1 MILIAIGS
9 NLNSDLFGTPR
20 KNCEAALSVMKNYF
34 EILNISNFYK
44 TEPIP
49 KSSQPWFVNSV
60 VNVRCEINPEKVLEI
75 LLRIENYFGRK
86 RTVKNEARVIDLDL
100 ISYNDLI
107 INTEKL
113 ILPHPRMH
121 LRKFVIKPICDI
133 DETWIHPVFK
143 KKAYTILKEL
153 AKHDIST
160 IN

>member
-1 MILIAIGS
+1 MG
-9 NLNSDLFGTPR
+9 
-20 KNCEAALSVMKNYF
+20 
-34 EILNISNFYK
+34 
-44 TEPIP
+44 
-49 KSSQPWFVNSV
+49 FVNSV

-133 DETWIHPVFK
+133 DETWIHPVL

-153 AKHDIST
+153 AKQDIST

>member
-1 MILIAIGS
+1 MKILG
-9 NLNSDLFGTPR
+9 NQFTYHKKLH
-20 KNCEAALSVMKNYF
+20 
-34 EILNISNFYK
+34 
-44 TEPIP
+44 
-49 KSSQPWFVNSV
+49 
-60 VNVRCEINPEKVLEI
+60 NPEKVLEI

-153 AKHDIST
+153 AKQDIST

>member
-60 VNVRCEINPEKVLEI
+60 VNCVLI
-75 LLRIENYFGRK
+75 VVNCFTCLL
-86 RTVKNEARVIDLDL
+86 VV
-100 ISYNDLI
+100 
-107 INTEKL
+107 
-113 ILPHPRMH
+113 
-121 LRKFVIKPICDI
+121 C
-133 DETWIHPVFK
+133 
-143 KKAYTILKEL
+143 
-153 AKHDIST
+153 
-160 IN
+160 